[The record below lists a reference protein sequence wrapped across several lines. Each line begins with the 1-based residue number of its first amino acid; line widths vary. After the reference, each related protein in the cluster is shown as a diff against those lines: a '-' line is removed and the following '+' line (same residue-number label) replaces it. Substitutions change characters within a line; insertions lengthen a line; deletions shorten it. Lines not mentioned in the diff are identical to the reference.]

1 MASQQSSGNLISDRY
16 ASALYDLAAEKKIV
30 DAVLKDFELLQKCI
44 QENKDLKL
52 LVKSPLITS
61 SDKLNIFEKIL
72 SKQQSDK
79 LTSTFLKVISRN
91 KRFAKLSSII
101 SQFMN
106 INSQRRGD
114 IFVDV
119 TSAEELLDKQK
130 NGIKDKLKSMLGEKL
145 SLNFN
150 VDKKIIGGLIVK
162 VGSKMIDSSLATK
175 INKLKIAMREA

>member
-1 MASQQSSGNLISDRY
+1 VASQLSSGDLISERY

-30 DAVLKDFELLQKCI
+30 DSVLKDLELLQKCI
-44 QENKDLKL
+44 QESEDLKL

-72 SKQQSDK
+72 SKQKADK
-79 LTSTFLKVISRN
+79 LTNTFLKVISSN

-106 INSQRRGD
+106 INSQKRGD
-114 IFVDV
+114 VLADV
-119 TSAEELLDKQK
+119 TSADELSDNQK
-130 NGIKDKLKSMLGEKL
+130 NGIRDQLKQTLGKKL

-162 VGSKMIDSSLATK
+162 VGSKMVDSSLVTK